1 MSSYFNKN
9 ILLRLVIQTFFISAF
24 LIYTVFFSTEQ
35 AISSKGYM
43 IYQEWSGNLVLAI
56 AVIVCNIRLI
66 LMSHQLNVM
75 QCIFCALGIILY
87 YLLFFVIGFLFVGN
101 SKQTAAQS
109 MSTGLYWLL
118 IVFISFVI
126 ESLLVM
132 ENTAKSINLLIH

>member
-1 MSSYFNKN
+1 LSSYFNKN

-24 LIYTVFFSTEQ
+24 LIYTVFFSTQQ

-56 AVIVCNIRLI
+56 VVIVCNIRVI

-87 YLLFFVIGFLFVGN
+87 YLLFFVIGFLFVGD

-132 ENTAKSINLLIH
+132 ENTARSINLLIH